1 MSLLLDALKKSG
13 RIVSP
18 SSDLSEMRLEDASVK
33 KRPHPRIVPIALI
46 ASVLFAA
53 GGGYYIYLEA
63 TPPDRHLLRDTASL
77 SALPITAR
85 APVSAAQTSAP
96 LVPAQ
101 TQLEAAPEIA
111 PPVASARKSVAPKIL
126 PRRAK
131 ASETNEKTLSILH
144 QQAADSID
152 SILLSA
158 YESYQKD
165 DYASAWQ
172 RYREALAIA
181 PDNRDALLGLGV
193 IAQQQ
198 GKNDAAAHY
207 YRQVLVLDPR
217 DPIAYAGLSALGS
230 GDPAGKESRLKQ
242 LISQQPDSA
251 ALYFALGHQYVEQSR
266 WSDAQQAYFNALTME
281 PNNALF
287 AFNLAI
293 SLDHLGQRKVAA
305 QYYLQAL
312 QFDTT
317 THSRFNRTQAQQRL
331 NELTALDN

>member
-1 MSLLLDALKKSG
+1 MNLLLDALKKSG
-13 RIVSP
+13 KIASP
-18 SSDLSEMRLEDASVK
+18 SSDLSEIRLKDASVK
-33 KRPHPRIVPIALI
+33 KRPHPAIIPIALI
-46 ASVLFAA
+46 AGALFAA
-53 GGGYYIYLEA
+53 GGGYFIFLEA
-63 TPPDRHLLRDTASL
+63 TPPDQRLFKDATSL
-77 SALPITAR
+77 AVLPIA
-85 APVSAAQTSAP
+85 ASVSVSAPQKPAP
-96 LVPAQ
+96 RASVQL
-101 TQLEAAPEIA
+101 QLEPLPEIA
-111 PPVASARKSVAPKIL
+111 PPVATARKSVAPKIA

-131 ASETNEKTLSILH
+131 AREASENTPSIQH
-144 QQAADSID
+144 HQAADSID

-165 DYASAWQ
+165 DYASAWL
-172 RYREALAIA
+172 RYHEALAQV
-181 PDNRDALLGLGV
+181 PNNRDALLGLGV

-198 GKNDAAAHY
+198 GKNDAAVHY
-207 YRQVLVLDPR
+207 YRQVLALDPR

-230 GDPAGKESRLKQ
+230 GDPASKESRLKQ

-266 WSDAQQAYFNALTME
+266 WPDAQQAYFNALTME

-293 SLDHLGQRKVAA
+293 SLDHLGQRKIAA

>member
-13 RIVSP
+13 KITSP
-18 SSDLSEMRLEDASVK
+18 SSDLSEIRLKDASVK
-33 KRPHPRIVPIALI
+33 KRPLPPIVPIALI
-46 ASVLFAA
+46 AGALFAA
-53 GGGYYIYLEA
+53 GGYFIYLEV
-63 TPPDRHLLRDTASL
+63 TPPDQRLFKDATSQTV
-77 SALPITAR
+77 LPIAAR
-85 APVSAAQTSAP
+85 TPASTPQISEALA
-96 LVPAQ
+96 PAQ
-101 TQLEAAPEIA
+101 VLLEPSPEIA
-111 PPVASARKSVAPKIL
+111 PPVATVQKSVAPKIA

-131 ASETNEKTLSILH
+131 ASKANENIPSIQH

-172 RYREALAIA
+172 RYREALAQA
-181 PDNRDALLGLGV
+181 PNNRDALLGLGV

-198 GKNDAAAHY
+198 GKNDAAMYY

-230 GDPAGKESRLKQ
+230 GDPASKESRLKQ

-266 WSDAQQAYFNALTME
+266 WPDAQQAYFSALTME

-293 SLDHLGQRKVAA
+293 SLDHLEQRKIAA

>member
-1 MSLLLDALKKSG
+1 MNLLLDALKKSG
-13 RIVSP
+13 RIAAP
-18 SSDLSEMRLEDASVK
+18 SSDLPETQLKDASVK
-33 KRPHPRIVPIALI
+33 KRPHWGIALI
-46 ASVLFAA
+46 AGLLLAA
-53 GGGYYIYLEA
+53 GYSYYVYLEA
-63 TPPDRHLLRDTASL
+63 TSPEQLLLHDTVSPPAPPIAS
-77 SALPITAR
+77 R
-85 APVSAAQTSAP
+85 APVSTVQTSAAFA
-96 LVPAQ
+96 PAQ
-101 TQLEAAPEIA
+101 AQIESAPEQA
-111 PPVASARKSVAPKIL
+111 PPVASTRKSVAKQVA
-126 PRRAK
+126 PRHAK
-131 ASETNEKTLSILH
+131 SSDSNENTPSIRH

-172 RYREALAIA
+172 RYREALAQA

-198 GKNDAAAHY
+198 GKNDAAVHY

-217 DPIAYAGLSALGS
+217 DPIAYAGLSALVS
-230 GDPAGKESRLKQ
+230 GDSASKESRLKQ

-317 THSRFNRTQAQQRL
+317 SHSRFNRAQAQQRL
-331 NELTALDN
+331 NELTVPDK

>member
-1 MSLLLDALKKSG
+1 MSLLLNALKKSG
-13 RIVSP
+13 KIVSQ
-18 SSDLSEMRLEDASVK
+18 SSDLSEIRLNDASVK
-33 KRPHPRIVPIALI
+33 KRPLPGIIPIALI
-46 ASVLFAA
+46 AGVLLVA
-53 GGGYYIYLEA
+53 GGGYYVYLEVTA
-63 TPPDRHLLRDTASL
+63 PDRRLFLDTASVPV
-77 SALPITAR
+77 LPIAAR
-85 APVSAAQTSAP
+85 APASAPQTSAA
-96 LVPAQ
+96 LAPAQ
-101 TQLEAAPEIA
+101 AQLEPSPEIA
-111 PPVASARKSVAPKIL
+111 PPVAIARKFVAKKIA
-126 PRRAK
+126 RAPEK
-131 ASETNEKTLSILH
+131 LGETNENALHIRH

-172 RYREALAIA
+172 RYREALALA
-181 PDNRDALLGLGV
+181 PNNRDALLGLGV

-198 GKNDAAAHY
+198 GKNDAAVHY

-230 GDPAGKESRLKQ
+230 GDPASKESRLKQ

-266 WSDAQQAYFNALTME
+266 WPDAQQAYFNALTME

-312 QFDTT
+312 QFDPT

>member
-13 RIVSP
+13 KIVSQ
-18 SSDLSEMRLEDASVK
+18 SSDLPEMRFEDASVK
-33 KRPHPRIVPIALI
+33 KRPHPGIVPIALI
-46 ASVLFAA
+46 VGALFAA
-53 GGGYYIYLEA
+53 GGGYYIYLEV
-63 TPPDRHLLRDTASL
+63 TPPDQRFFHDTASL
-77 SALPITAR
+77 
-85 APVSAAQTSAP
+85 PVSPIVARDPASAPQTSAA
-96 LVPAQ
+96 LAPAQ
-101 TQLEAAPEIA
+101 VQLEPSPEIA
-111 PPVASARKSVAPKIL
+111 PPVATARKSVPKKIVPHL
-126 PRRAK
+126 AK
-131 ASETNEKTLSILH
+131 ASAANEKTLSIRH

-172 RYREALAIA
+172 RYREALAQA
-181 PDNRDALLGLGV
+181 PNNRDALLGLGV

-198 GKNDAAAHY
+198 GKNDAAVHY

-217 DPIAYAGLSALGS
+217 DPIASAGLSALGS
-230 GDPAGKESRLKQ
+230 GDPASKESRLKQ

-305 QYYLQAL
+305 QYYRQAL

-317 THSRFNRTQAQQRL
+317 THSRFNRAQAQQRL

>member
-13 RIVSP
+13 KIVSQ
-18 SSDLSEMRLEDASVK
+18 SSDLSEMRLEEASVK
-33 KRPHPRIVPIALI
+33 KRPHPGSVPIALI
-46 ASVLFAA
+46 ASALFAA
-53 GGGYYIYLEA
+53 GGGYYIYLEV
-63 TPPDRHLLRDTASL
+63 TPPNQRFFHDTASL
-77 SALPITAR
+77 PVPPIVARDPASAP
-85 APVSAAQTSAP
+85 QTSAA
-96 LVPAQ
+96 LAPAQ
-101 TQLEAAPEIA
+101 VQLEPSLEIA
-111 PPVASARKSVAPKIL
+111 PPVASARKSVAKKIV
-126 PRRAK
+126 PHPAK
-131 ASETNEKTLSILH
+131 ASEANEKTLSIRH

-172 RYREALAIA
+172 RYREALAQA
-181 PDNRDALLGLGV
+181 PNNRDALLGLGV

-198 GKNDAAAHY
+198 GKNDAAVHY

-217 DPIAYAGLSALGS
+217 DPIASAGLSALGS
-230 GDPAGKESRLKQ
+230 GDPASKESRLKQ

-317 THSRFNRTQAQQRL
+317 THSRFNRAQAQQRL

>member
-13 RIVSP
+13 KIVSQ
-18 SSDLSEMRLEDASVK
+18 SSGLPEMRLKDASVK
-33 KRPHPRIVPIALI
+33 KRPHPGIVPIALI
-46 ASVLFAA
+46 AGALFAA

-63 TPPDRHLLRDTASL
+63 TPPDRRLFHDTASL
-77 SALPITAR
+77 PVQPITAS
-85 APVSAAQTSAP
+85 APQTSAA
-96 LVPAQ
+96 LAPAQ
-101 TQLEAAPEIA
+101 VQLEPSSEIA
-111 PPVASARKSVAPKIL
+111 PPVASARKSVAKKIV
-126 PRRAK
+126 PHPEK
-131 ASETNEKTLSILH
+131 ASEANEKTLSIRH

-172 RYREALAIA
+172 RYREALAQA
-181 PDNRDALLGLGV
+181 PNNRDALLGLGV

-198 GKNDAAAHY
+198 GKNDAAVHY
-207 YRQVLVLDPR
+207 YRQVLALDPR

-230 GDPAGKESRLKQ
+230 GDPASKESRLKQ

-251 ALYFALGHQYVEQSR
+251 ALYFALGHQYVEQLR

-287 AFNLAI
+287 AFSLAI

-317 THSRFNRTQAQQRL
+317 THSRFNRAQAQQRL

>member
-1 MSLLLDALKKSG
+1 MNLLLDALKKSG
-13 RIVSP
+13 RIASP
-18 SSDLSEMRLEDASVK
+18 SSDLSETRLKDASVK
-33 KRPHPRIVPIALI
+33 KRPHWGIALI
-46 ASVLFAA
+46 AGLLLAA
-53 GGGYYIYLEA
+53 GYGYYVYFEA
-63 TPPDRHLLRDTASL
+63 PSPEQRLFHDTVSL
-77 SALPITAR
+77 PAPPITPR
-85 APVSAAQTSAP
+85 APVSTAQTSAA
-96 LVPAQ
+96 LAPAQ
-101 TQLEAAPEIA
+101 AQLEPAPKIA
-111 PPVASARKSVAPKIL
+111 PPVASTRKSVAKQIAPYH
-126 PRRAK
+126 AK
-131 ASETNEKTLSILH
+131 ASESNENTPSIRH

-165 DYASAWQ
+165 DYANAWQ
-172 RYREALAIA
+172 RYREALAQA

-198 GKNDAAAHY
+198 GKNDAAVHY

-230 GDPAGKESRLKQ
+230 GDSAGKESRLKQ
-242 LISQQPDSA
+242 IISQQPDSA

-317 THSRFNRTQAQQRL
+317 THSRFNRAQAQQRL
-331 NELTALDN
+331 NELTAPDK